1 MLAYC
6 TSLTKTPD
14 SPATKLQMMK
24 CYSNMFDGCW
34 KLNSIKIGYTGNY
47 DSLYFREWVSGVA
60 NSGTFQYNGS
70 DTLASFGFPEGW
82 TVQPFNQ

>member
-6 TSLTKTPD
+6 ASLTKTPD
-14 SPATKLQMMK
+14 SLATKLQMMK

-47 DSLYFREWVSGVA
+47 DSKYFSSWVSIVA
-60 NSGTFQYNGS
+60 DSGTFYYNGS
-70 DTLASFGFPEGW
+70 DTLANFGFPSGW
-82 TVQPFNQ
+82 TKTQF